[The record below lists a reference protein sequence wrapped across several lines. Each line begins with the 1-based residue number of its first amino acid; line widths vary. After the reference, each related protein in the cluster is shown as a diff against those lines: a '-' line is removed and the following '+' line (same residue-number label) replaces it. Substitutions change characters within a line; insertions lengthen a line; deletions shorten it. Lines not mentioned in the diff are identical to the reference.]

1 MSQTTVE
8 DGVFVEKYRPETL
21 DDIIGHDV
29 IIETLQ
35 SYVDDPTCPNLLFAG
50 PQGSGKTSIVMAF
63 AREKFGDAYK
73 QNVMEMN
80 ASDDRGID
88 VVRNQIKN
96 FAMQGT
102 TASQDYKILFL
113 DEADSLTSDAQN
125 ALRRT
130 IEQYQDTTRFFL
142 SCNYPNQ
149 IIQPIQSRCAPFRI
163 DTLGDGEIYEVV
175 QRVVEGEDIDV
186 SDEELK
192 KIVKN
197 ARGDARKAIQSLQIV
212 TMDGEVNPRSVEAII
227 GVINDEELREIV
239 DLARCGQLHEAM
251 ERVQVDVLKQ
261 GATSRELASGFLR
274 VLKNH
279 EDMTAD
285 ERVKCIHKLADKE
298 HRTKLGGDPLVQ
310 WSAFMADI
318 NIAQFLQLDQYAQA
332 QEGGQ

>member
-1 MSQTTVE
+1 MSQATVE
-8 DGVFVEKYRPETL
+8 DEVFVEKYRPKTL

-50 PQGSGKTSIVMAF
+50 PQGSGKTAIVMAF

-102 TASQDYKILFL
+102 TSGVDYKVIFL
-113 DEADSLTSDAQN
+113 DESDQLTKDAQS

-130 IEQYQDTTRFFL
+130 MEQYQDTTRFFL
-142 SCNYPNQ
+142 TCNYPNQ

-163 DTLGDGEIYEVV
+163 KALGDGEIYEVV
-175 QRVVEGEDIDV
+175 DRVVREEGIEINDD
-186 SDEELK
+186 DMK
-192 KIVKN
+192 KIISD

-227 GVINDEELREIV
+227 GVINDDELREIV
-239 DLARCGQLHEAM
+239 DLARGGQLHEAM
-251 ERVQVDVLKQ
+251 EKVQVDVLKQ

-318 NIAQFLQLDQYAQA
+318 NVAQFLQLDQYAQA
-332 QEGGQ
+332 QEGSQ